1 MKTENMKLSA
11 STILR
16 CEAEA
21 DARHEAEKAKGS
33 TAEVF
38 DLSAKSVEMYIRHAC
53 YSKGLRSTSDFRARN
68 AKTADLILTIDGKRY
83 RADVKTGGTV
93 GTLTGREWTEQD
105 ILPDAAYVVFPVMNH
120 IHKEEELYSR
130 SAIISKAEFISLLE
144 LTSRKG
150 VRGALHAVISK
161 KRAPVLAF
169 QPQPLNMLR
178 VIIWD
183 LIKQGKAYTV
193 QDYMQE
199 RGL

>member
-1 MKTENMKLSA
+1 MKTENMRLSA
-11 STILR
+11 ATILR

-53 YSKGLRSTSDFRARN
+53 YSKGLRSTSDFRARS
-68 AKTADLILTIDGKRY
+68 AKTADLILTINGKRY

-93 GTLTGREWTEQD
+93 GTLTGREWTEED

-120 IHKEEELYSR
+120 IHREAELYSR

-169 QPQPLNMLR
+169 QPQPLSLLR
-178 VIIWD
+178 AIVWD

-193 QDYMQE
+193 QDYLRE